1 MKIKNVILAI
11 LITLFSITTTTPLHA
26 QEDMV
31 ETLETTVVKVPKEK
45 EITSSIYLFYGTGCP
60 HCAMVEEFFEKQ
72 DLFNK
77 YQVKKLEI
85 YFNKNNALLYNQLLT
100 QRGIPIQ
107 EQGVPTIVI
116 GNKVI
121 MGDKPII
128 DNFVTEADK
137 FLQQNNHQ
145 SINKEEKTIP
155 NQKLDLTLVAVI
167 GASIVDAINPCAFA
181 VLIILMTAILLAGS
195 RKKALKA
202 GLAFALSIFIS
213 YLLMGLGLYKA
224 LSISG
229 ISEVFYKTVGWLA
242 LILGFL
248 NLKDYFWYGKGFL
261 MEVPI
266 AWRPK
271 LQNLIKSITS
281 PLGAFSIGFLV
292 SLILLPCTSGPY
304 IVILGMLAQKTL
316 TLKAVLY
323 LILYNLIFI
332 SPMIIITLAVYKGF
346 NPNKAEKIRQKHL
359 KTLHL
364 IAGLIMIIMG
374 IIILKGWA

>member
-1 MKIKNVILAI
+1 LLTKKIKMSLNKI
-11 LITLFSITTTTPLHA
+11 
-26 QEDMV
+26 
-31 ETLETTVVKVPKEK
+31 
-45 EITSSIYLFYGTGCP
+45 ITSLFAVLFFFITATNIAAKEPSTIYLFYGTGCP
-60 HCAMVEEFFEKQ
+60 HCAVVEKFFEEQ
-72 DLFNK
+72 DLLNK
-77 YQVKKLEI
+77 YQIEKLEI
-85 YFNKNNALLYNQLLT
+85 YFNKDNALLFNQLLT
-100 QRGIPIQ
+100 QRGIPVR
-107 EQGVPTIVI
+107 EQGVPTIII

-128 DNFVTEADK
+128 DNFIIEADK
-137 FLQQNNHQ
+137 FLQQADQEPIKN
-145 SINKEEKTIP
+145 EETIP
-155 NQKLDLTLVAVI
+155 DQKLDLTLAAII

-181 VLIILMTAILLAGS
+181 VLIILMTAILLAGN
-195 RKKALKA
+195 RKKALKT

-224 LSISG
+224 LGVSG
-229 ISEVFYKTVGWLA
+229 ISGVFYKTVGWLA

-261 MEVPI
+261 MEVPL

-271 LQNLIKSITS
+271 LQSLIKSVTS

-304 IVILGMLAQKTL
+304 IVILGMLAQNTL
-316 TLKAVLY
+316 TLKATLY

-332 SPMIIITLAVYKGF
+332 SPMVIITLAVYKGF
-346 NPNKAEKIRQKHL
+346 NPNKAETIRQKYL

-364 IAGLIMIIMG
+364 ITGIIMIIMG
-374 IIILKGWA
+374 MVILKGWA